1 MRDLTASLCVI
12 PDGIQAER
20 GSGGYVGIA
29 CASRSRLYALSRCSR
44 DVAGI
49 VLHGR

>member
-1 MRDLTASLCVI
+1 MRDLTASLRVI
-12 PDGIQAER
+12 PDGIQSVP

-29 CASRSRLYALSRCSR
+29 CASRSRLYALSRCGR
-44 DVAGI
+44 DDAGV